1 MPRETEEDGL
11 AWPPRSCQAPEPEV
25 SSQGSRCNDLCPEV
39 LFCAPI
45 RVDPEDSLDCGA
57 IQRVE
62 SVPPLWRSPEGSLS
76 VAGSGVSDRCR
87 VGAIGLLAGLACLVP
102 GPLPGSEVEG
112 PERVVY
118 HVTSSDPER
127 QLLALRYV
135 QDYIDGQ
142 GGHTPATLKVLL
154 HGAGVRLLLDAHTDL
169 DVRMTVDILRLQGV
183 EFVVSGRSLRTQ
195 GLEIADLY
203 EVGPEDRVESAILA
217 LMRMQRAGYA
227 YIKP

>member
-1 MPRETEEDGL
+1 M
-11 AWPPRSCQAPEPEV
+11 
-25 SSQGSRCNDLCPEV
+25 
-39 LFCAPI
+39 
-45 RVDPEDSLDCGA
+45 
-57 IQRVE
+57 
-62 SVPPLWRSPEGSLS
+62 
-76 VAGSGVSDRCR
+76 AGIGVSDRCR
-87 VGAIGLLAGLACLVP
+87 LGAIGLLAVLVWLVP

-127 QLLALRYV
+127 QLMALRYV
-135 QDYIDGQ
+135 QDYIDAQ
-142 GGHTPATLKVLL
+142 GGNTPSMLKVLL
-154 HGAGVRLLLDAHTDL
+154 HGDGVRLLLDAHTDL

-183 EFVVSGRSLRTQ
+183 EFMVSGRSLRAQ
-195 GLEIADLY
+195 SLELRDLY